1 MIQTISVQKVRASLG
16 ELINEAYY
24 TGHEFIVERKGKPMV
39 KIVRVASM
47 KQDARSKINAFMKF
61 AGILSKKDG
70 ARMKTLVRS
79 ARKTSARSIR
89 V

>member
-24 TGHEFIVERKGKPMV
+24 TGREFIVERKGKPMV
-39 KIVRVASM
+39 KITRIASSTDGTQSRVV
-47 KQDARSKINAFMKF
+47 AFMKF
-61 AGILSKKDG
+61 AGCLPKKDG
-70 ARMKTLVRS
+70 VRMKSIVQS
-79 ARKTSARSIR
+79 ARKTSARSVR